1 MNPYTKRRF
10 FSQQSFVMANAFAQ
24 RFMLIVDQLAKGNK
38 KQFAQLTG
46 KSASHIYKICRG
58 MSRPSMGYLQDL
70 YAEFQI
76 DLNWLLTGERSDH
89 ATPTGR
95 IENKDLVMTP
105 MFDVQASAGLGQEV
119 ITEDVSDYFAFNKK
133 WLSSQLRVSGDNLA
147 LVCVSGD
154 SMLPTLNNG
163 DDVLVDMSQKMV
175 HKEGVYLLHTPQGL
189 VTKRLKQHADG
200 LLNVISDNSDF
211 ESWDIYPKDLEHNTI
226 IGKVVW
232 CARSI

>member
-1 MNPYTKRRF
+1 
-10 FSQQSFVMANAFAQ
+10 MANAFAQ

-58 MSRPSMGYLQDL
+58 MSRPSMSYLQDL
-70 YAEFQI
+70 YKEFQI

-89 ATPTGR
+89 DSPTGR
-95 IENKDLVMTP
+95 INRQDLVMAP

-119 ITEDVSDYFAFNKK
+119 VSEDINDYFAFNKK
-133 WLSSQLRVSGDNLA
+133 WLSNQLRVSGDNLA
-147 LVCVSGD
+147 FVSVSGD
-154 SMLPTLNNG
+154 SMVPTLNDG

-175 HKEGVYLLHTPQGL
+175 HKEGIYLLHTPHGL
-189 VTKRLKQHADG
+189 MAKRLKQRNDG
-200 LLNVISDNSDF
+200 VLSVMSDNQEFD
-211 ESWDIYPKDLEHNTI
+211 SWDIQLTEREENAVV
-226 IGKVVW
+226 GKVVW